1 MGPGHVRRQ
10 VHAGD
15 HVRVIQLA
23 AQAVAPGVG
32 GVEAVAVAFLLRV
45 ARAGHASR
53 CAWHLAGSA
62 GTGLGAGGAG
72 TCAGFQR
79 ACAEYRAAAEAQVAA
94 IGIAQAIDAVV
105 THLTHQGQAAGAHDL
120 VEETGGGQLGLQH
133 RHALVALQLRTGG
146 IVRVAGDEQRRV
158 LVTNRGQVEVG
169 TVELQRH
176 VRPVADLTPH

>member
-1 MGPGHVRRQ
+1 M
-10 VHAGD
+10 
-15 HVRVIQLA
+15 
-23 AQAVAPGVG
+23 
-32 GVEAVAVAFLLRV
+32 AVAFLLRV
-45 ARAGHASR
+45 ARAGDTR
-53 CAWHLAGSA
+53 CRAWHLVGRPCAR
-62 GTGLGAGGAG
+62 LRAGGAG
-72 TCAGFQR
+72 TRAGFQL
-79 ACAEYRAAAEAQVAA
+79 ACAEDRAAAETQVGA